1 MTHAD
6 FVTILSS
13 VLVAILPGLV
23 TGIAGALVLLF
34 GLGAARLRAWFDARG
49 QAAASQIVADA
60 NVRLQAATQ
69 NGAGAIALA
78 IQTGNLDPTSMTA
91 LRLAAAAQA
100 VSIQQ
105 KLPDALATL
114 KPIEGALVDMILGKL
129 GTLAVQAAGQ
139 NAAPQSATK

>member
-13 VLVAILPGLV
+13 ILVAILPGMV
-23 TGIAGALVLLF
+23 TGIAGALVILF
-34 GLGAARLRAWFDARG
+34 GLGAARVRAWLDARG
-49 QAAASQIVADA
+49 QAAASQVVADA
-60 NVRLQAATQ
+60 NTRLQAATQ

-78 IQTGNLDPTSMTA
+78 IQTGNLDPTSMSA

-114 KPIEGALVDMILGKL
+114 KPIEGAVIDMVLGKL
-129 GTLAVQAAGQ
+129 GTLAVQAA
-139 NAAPQSATK
+139 APQPAIK